1 MAAIAASIMPSPVP
15 FASILPSSWPSTTG
29 HRLRRGTTVQLELL
43 DRVAMH
49 EAGAE
54 PSATIA
60 SRSASVIS
68 TFLSASSLNR
78 TNAPLSE
85 SPCTWKPSF
94 ECVREG
100 MTSGVLAE
108 NDLRTS
114 WPTTDCVDD
123 LVGLAIGQHAVLV
136 DAGLVRERAADHRLV
151 ELHVVTS
158 ESGDQPRRARQ
169 LLTFTPQ
176 PVK

>member
-15 FASILPSSWPSTTG
+15 FASILPSSWPSTTRAIG
-29 HRLRRGTTVQLELL
+29 FDAATVQLELL

-94 ECVREG
+94 SSV
-100 MTSGVLAE
+100 SAK
-108 NDLRTS
+108 
-114 WPTTDCVDD
+114 
-123 LVGLAIGQHAVLV
+123 A
-136 DAGLVRERAADHRLV
+136 
-151 ELHVVTS
+151 
-158 ESGDQPRRARQ
+158 
-169 LLTFTPQ
+169 
-176 PVK
+176 